1 MCLGKGSKSMKKWK
15 FFNSLLKERDW
26 LEEMAEKGW
35 LLTDMTFGM
44 CYHFREIE
52 PAKKVYEIDRF
63 TVSGYPGKQELT
75 ARKTAIDIAKQYGW
89 EVVTH
94 DEDMNY
100 YFVKDKAGDE
110 SDEFYDD
117 EALRRE
123 RAEKF
128 RKRYAFEET
137 SLLLGMLLGLS
148 VAYVLLFLFVGQES
162 GSLIS
167 FMWVYIIAA
176 IIIVA
181 ISFWLIC
188 TGQQIYEELSLSRE
202 QWESRKKYGEKKTFR
217 TAGQLVS
224 YLKEKNEQGL
234 MLLDY
239 EKGCYLF
246 EESER
251 SYQYD
256 VDTKYAL
263 KKRLK
268 EQGKKYKREKKDWYG
283 QSVQWH
289 EMSIAEAEK
298 AGLELAAVI
307 NGEILIYRRE
317 CSEEKPDGVE
327 SCFHTAENMRLSE
340 KSRDFA
346 LICGT
351 VLVIAFVAGF
361 LAGFVKK
368 SLGL

>member
-1 MCLGKGSKSMKKWK
+1 MCLGKGNTMKKWK
-15 FFNSLLKERDW
+15 FFNSVLKERDW

-44 CYHFREIE
+44 CYHFKETE
-52 PAKKVYEIDRF
+52 PTQKVYEIERF
-63 TVSGYPGKQELT
+63 TVSGCPGKQELT
-75 ARKTAIDIAKQYGW
+75 ARRAAIDIAKQYGW

-148 VAYVLLFLFVGQES
+148 VVYVLLFLFVGKES
-162 GSLIS
+162 SSLIPL
-167 FMWVYIIAA
+167 MWIYIVAA

-181 ISFWLIC
+181 ISFWLMC
-188 TGQQIYEELSLSRE
+188 AGQQIYEELSLSRE
-202 QWESRKKYGEKKTFR
+202 QWENRKKYCEKKTFR
-217 TAGQLVS
+217 TAGQLLS
-224 YLKEKNEQGL
+224 YLKEKNEHGL
-234 MLLDY
+234 VLADY

-246 EESER
+246 EESDR
-251 SYQYD
+251 SYQYE
-256 VDTKYAL
+256 VDTKNAV

-298 AGLELAAVI
+298 AGLELTAVI
-307 NGEILIYRRE
+307 DGELLVYRRE
-317 CSEEKPDGVE
+317 CSEKNPDGAE
-327 SCFHTAENMRLSE
+327 CCFHTAENMRLSE
-340 KSRDFA
+340 KGRDFV
-346 LICGT
+346 LVCGV

-361 LAGFVKK
+361 FAGFVKT